1 MMLQSRETPG
11 KSKTDFLKDC
21 PSCYRTQGKERI
33 VIPLSNKLSGD
44 IFRLVPRRAADAWGD
59 ELGLKHTELQDHLL
73 KPKISQEHLEK
84 TE

>member
-21 PSCYRTQGKERI
+21 PSCYRKQGKERI

-59 ELGLKHTELQDHLL
+59 ELGLKHTEFQDQAMEQSQRQ
-73 KPKISQEHLEK
+73 KIL
-84 TE
+84 